1 MARGVWRC
9 SPRAWAHLCRSYKIT
24 VLFTSYLYADK
35 ITFRANSMEWLLSEL
50 GSQALIFNDD
60 EVVELL
66 RAAVE
71 REGNQVAFAKRHG
84 IDRVY
89 LNMVLNRKRPVG
101 ESIIKSLGLCV
112 VYVAK

>member
-1 MARGVWRC
+1 MAAQWLGEFGDVHRARGRTYAAPIRSPCC
-9 SPRAWAHLCRSYKIT
+9 SPRIYMPIKLPLEPTRWSG
-24 VLFTSYLYADK
+24 S
-35 ITFRANSMEWLLSEL
+35 LSEL

-71 REGNQVAFAKRHG
+71 REGSQVAFAKRHG

-112 VYVAK
+112 V

>member
-1 MARGVWRC
+1 MATRKKDL
-9 SPRAWAHLCRSYKIT
+9 PRPVSGA
-24 VLFTSYLYADK
+24 
-35 ITFRANSMEWLLSEL
+35 LSEL
-50 GSQALIFNDD
+50 GVQALIFNDD

-71 REGNQVAFAKRHG
+71 REGNQVAFARRHG

-89 LNMVLNRKRPVG
+89 LNMVLNGKRPVG